1 MEVKNRAVPLSQWIF
16 LLGMKAITKAPKPG
30 IKSKRVNCSAV
41 PNMIYEEIQ

>member
-1 MEVKNRAVPLSQWIF
+1 MEVKNRAVPLSKRIC
-16 LLGMKAITKAPKPG
+16 LMGAKAITKAPKPG